1 MSWSANTSQNTLVFC
16 VMSSKVRPFAQK
28 WFASAAYT
36 DISNRGK
43 RQALEMIV
51 ALKLLIH
58 LRVRQCSH
66 LLMNCKYYICF
77 HDGNRPYLVKG
88 NDLIT
93 AWMLHMWWNG
103 CLAQLMAQS
112 IVILQNAALVIL
124 TGYFKSWCDS
134 WDRGEKDLFMAN
146 FKVVLNRC
154 GMYYLTGLSQYVLLL
169 LNNLY

>member
-1 MSWSANTSQNTLVFC
+1 MSSTTNHIVTIEISWSANTSQNTLVFC

-43 RQALEMIV
+43 CQALEMIA

-58 LRVRQCSH
+58 LRVLQCSH

-88 NDLIT
+88 NDVIT
-93 AWMLHMWWNG
+93 ACMLHMWWNG
-103 CLAQLMAQS
+103 CLAQLMALMTWHCHPAKCCIGHS
-112 IVILQNAALVIL
+112 NWIFPILM
-124 TGYFKSWCDS
+124 W
-134 WDRGEKDLFMAN
+134 
-146 FKVVLNRC
+146 
-154 GMYYLTGLSQYVLLL
+154 
-169 LNNLY
+169 